1 MVQKYLLGI
10 GFVLTAISAIIIL
23 IIRYRRNQKG
33 NLSFQEAF
41 DLALAIFSG
50 MSGAYVIY
58 QAINVMDALIKLVGL
73 EGVVAMCLG
82 GLASI
87 WFAFGKV
94 KELVDKP

>member
-1 MVQKYLLGI
+1 VVQKYLFGI
-10 GFVLTAISAIIIL
+10 GFILTATSASLIL
-23 IIRYRRNQKG
+23 ILRYRRNQKW

-58 QAINVMDALIKLVGL
+58 QAINVLDALLKLVGL